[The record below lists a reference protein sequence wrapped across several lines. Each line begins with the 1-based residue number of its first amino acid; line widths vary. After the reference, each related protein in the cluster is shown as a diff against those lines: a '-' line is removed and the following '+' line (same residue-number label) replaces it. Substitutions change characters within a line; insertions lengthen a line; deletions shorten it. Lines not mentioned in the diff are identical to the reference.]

1 MLTIHVSQGL
11 VLHTTQCISEDNF
24 SVVFLRMLNWIS
36 LTEIDELI
44 RIKEKSFQ
52 KPQVLFKHSTRC
64 GTSSLV
70 LNRLERAK
78 EIPEADFYFLD
89 LIRYRD
95 VSDKI
100 ADLFNVYHESPQVLL
115 IKNGKC
121 HYEES
126 HLGIDMFELNDQVTS
141 LN

>member
-1 MLTIHVSQGL
+1 M
-11 VLHTTQCISEDNF
+11 TQCISEDKF

-44 RIKEKSFQ
+44 HIKERSFQ
-52 KPQVLFKHSTRC
+52 RPQILFKHSTRC

-70 LNRLERAK
+70 LNRLDRAK

-89 LIRYRD
+89 LIRYRNI
-95 VSDKI
+95 SDAI
-100 ADLFNVYHESPQVLL
+100 ADLFNVYHESPQVLV
-115 IKNGKC
+115 IKDGKC

-126 HLGIDMFELNDQVTS
+126 HLGIDMYELSDQVAS